1 MPAVR
6 EPAAPEKGRR
16 TAPSVVTT
24 SVGLDDIRRRVPP
37 VLLRATIADSVTQAV
52 RVLTL
57 VTVDLVGLAA
67 GVYLALVLRELWTG
81 AAPDWEGLWETAADW
96 LGFLGLVIVLVF
108 AQAGLYAPR
117 DRRPGVQRVASS
129 VVLVG
134 VLALAFALGT
144 GFDFDTYGIVPTSIL
159 LTAVFVGALRWGHGA
174 TLTTLERRFGI
185 RQRVVLVG
193 APAAVE
199 PLQRALSED
208 RYAIAETLVPEQ
220 LGRELHATLG
230 RQTVD
235 EIIVAETGLDER
247 KLRDVVDTAHR
258 RGIKVR
264 IAPSATELLAE
275 RAQILPGHVT
285 PLIEVRPPVLAGFQW
300 LAKRTFDIGVSLLVL
315 LIGLPLWLAIAGA
328 VKLSSRG
335 SVLYRDRR
343 VGLHEREFEM
353 LKFRTMAED
362 APRRRDGLLP
372 ANEAGGALFKIKKD
386 PRITRVGY
394 VLRRLSLDEVPQTL
408 NVLRGEMS
416 LVGPRPL
423 PVTDYAE
430 LLPWQRRRSL
440 VLPGVTGLWQIS
452 GRADLGVD
460 ELIALDFHYVE
471 RWSIWLDAV
480 ILLKTVPAVIRGRG
494 AY

>member
-1 MPAVR
+1 MPAVPELDAR
-6 EPAAPEKGRR
+6 EKGLVTGPVVMPS
-16 TAPSVVTT
+16 TA
-24 SVGLDDIRRRVPP
+24 VGDIRRRVPP
-37 VLLRATIADSVTQAV
+37 VLLRGTIVATAAQAA

-57 VTVDLVGLAA
+57 IAVDLVGLAG
-67 GVYLALVLRELWTG
+67 GVYCALVLRELWIG
-81 AAPDWEGLWETAADW
+81 VSPGWDSLWDTAADW

-108 AQAGLYAPR
+108 AQARLYAPR

-134 VLALAFALGT
+134 LLAVAFALGT
-144 GFDFDTYGIVPTSIL
+144 GFEFDTYGIVPTSIV
-159 LTAVFVGALRWGHGA
+159 LTAFLIGTLRWGHGA
-174 TLTTLERRFGI
+174 ALTSLERWFGI

-208 RYAIAETLVPEQ
+208 RYIIARTLFPER
-220 LGRELHATLG
+220 LGSELRATLG
-230 RQTVD
+230 THTVD

-247 KLRDVVDTAHR
+247 KLRDVVDAAHW

-264 IAPSATELLAE
+264 IAPSATKLLAE

-285 PLIEVRPPVLAGFQW
+285 PLIEVRPPVFAGFEW
-300 LAKRTFDIGVSLLVL
+300 LTKRTFDVGVSLVIL
-315 LIGLPLWLAIAGA
+315 LLGLPVWMAIAFA

-335 SVLYRDRR
+335 SVFYRDLR

-362 APRRRDGLLP
+362 ASRRRDGLLP
-372 ANEAGGALFKIKKD
+372 ANEAGGALFKIRKD
-386 PRITRVGY
+386 PRVTGVGR
-394 VLRRLSLDEVPQTL
+394 VLRRLSLDEVPQVL

-423 PVTDYAE
+423 PVTDCAK

-480 ILLKTVPAVIRGRG
+480 ILLKTVPAVICGRG

>member
-6 EPAAPEKGRR
+6 EPAAPEQGRR
-16 TAPSVVTT
+16 TAPSVVT
-24 SVGLDDIRRRVPP
+24 SSAGLDDIRRRVPP

-67 GVYLALVLRELWTG
+67 GVYLALVLRELWIG

-174 TLTTLERRFGI
+174 TLTALERRFGI

-208 RYAIAETLVPEQ
+208 RYTIAETLVPEH

-247 KLRDVVDTAHR
+247 KLRDVVDTRSQAGDQGTYR
-258 RGIKVR
+258 
-264 IAPSATELLAE
+264 AE
-275 RAQILPGHVT
+275 RNRA
-285 PLIEVRPPVLAGFQW
+285 AG
-300 LAKRTFDIGVSLLVL
+300 
-315 LIGLPLWLAIAGA
+315 
-328 VKLSSRG
+328 
-335 SVLYRDRR
+335 
-343 VGLHEREFEM
+343 
-353 LKFRTMAED
+353 
-362 APRRRDGLLP
+362 
-372 ANEAGGALFKIKKD
+372 
-386 PRITRVGY
+386 
-394 VLRRLSLDEVPQTL
+394 
-408 NVLRGEMS
+408 
-416 LVGPRPL
+416 
-423 PVTDYAE
+423 
-430 LLPWQRRRSL
+430 
-440 VLPGVTGLWQIS
+440 
-452 GRADLGVD
+452 
-460 ELIALDFHYVE
+460 
-471 RWSIWLDAV
+471 
-480 ILLKTVPAVIRGRG
+480 
-494 AY
+494 